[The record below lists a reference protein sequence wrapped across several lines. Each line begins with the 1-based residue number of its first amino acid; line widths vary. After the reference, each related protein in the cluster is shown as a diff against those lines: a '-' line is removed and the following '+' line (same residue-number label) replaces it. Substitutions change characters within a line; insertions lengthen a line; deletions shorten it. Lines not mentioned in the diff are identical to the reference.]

1 MQLRFRWSSCV
12 HVIYRVC
19 IRTFSGPLLFSYTVL
34 SRASAHGRSQ
44 LKCQNLGWAVT
55 RRKCL
60 NMFNYFRA
68 TAHPGYEVGSHGA
81 ESTCIVGSSVLRQ
94 GQPDSGEGCIVLQS
108 EPTRS
113 LVARFPQRSVVA
125 CSTRIEFRSKEHCE
139 PGHGKVM
146 SWRPKCI
153 RAMSSVDLPLNLL
166 RKN

>member
-1 MQLRFRWSSCV
+1 MLLPPCLSSQ
-12 HVIYRVC
+12 R
-19 IRTFSGPLLFSYTVL
+19 LFSAKLFSELKLVTDNLL
-34 SRASAHGRSQ
+34 SKYSKIEFLDYPRAR
-44 LKCQNLGWAVT
+44 
-55 RRKCL
+55 
-60 NMFNYFRA
+60 
-68 TAHPGYEVGSHGA
+68 AHPGCEVGSHGA